1 MTTQVTTIRPR
12 WRRIVRRIAIG
23 IVGLFLIALV
33 ANAVWGYVEASHLQ
47 AEIHRIKAA
56 GEPLTF
62 KDLDARPP
70 KMDEADD
77 AGPYYDAALALL
89 RHKDPQ
95 SRKLW
100 DAYSTYSDSMRQSPT
115 SRPSKEVCEIVDRF
129 LADNTLTLQMLD
141 LAAQRP
147 ACRFKVGVEAGF
159 QHMKSYSR
167 MRAMAKL
174 LSLQAL
180 IRASAGRPDE
190 AADSVVC
197 LLRMLRMFDQQP
209 IVIAHLV
216 KMAIASMAC
225 LDAKTVLETARP
237 TDAKLALLQEALL
250 ATDTPRPLEPVILAE
265 RVYGIELFGPILAD
279 SVAAEETANLPSGSY
294 EPLSNG
300 FWVRYTST
308 GVVGFTSGQWQSTGF
323 WVRPMARHMVMGYL
337 REMSAMLGDARRPL
351 PEVLSTIQSG
361 GQAASIF
368 GATVAPALGRGMI
381 FSERAIAEI
390 RCAAVAI
397 MIERYRRATGH
408 LPQSLHDLIPKYAPS
423 LPIDPFTGKE
433 LVYHRDEKSY
443 VVYSLGEDQK
453 DDNGYVERGKDN
465 KGPLDFGCR
474 IRLPAGR

>member
-1 MTTQVTTIRPR
+1 MTTQVTTVRPR

-33 ANAVWGYVEASHLQ
+33 ANAVWGYVEARRLR
-47 AEIHRIKAA
+47 AEIGRIKAA

-62 KDLDARPP
+62 KDLDARLP
-70 KMDEADD
+70 KVDEADD
-77 AGPYYDAALALL
+77 AGPYYEAALALL
-89 RHKDPQ
+89 RHKD
-95 SRKLW
+95 SDSGKLW
-100 DAYSTYSDSMRQSPT
+100 DADCAYWDAMRQSPT
-115 SRPSKEVCEIVDRF
+115 SRPAKEVCEIVDRF

-147 ACRFKVGVEAGF
+147 ACRFKIGVEAGF
-159 QHMKSYSR
+159 QHMQSLGR

-209 IVIAHLV
+209 ILIAHLV
-216 KMAIASMAC
+216 KVAIASLAC
-225 LDAKTVLETARP
+225 QDAKTVLETARP
-237 TDAKLALLQEALL
+237 ADAKLALLQEALL
-250 ATDTPRPLEPVILAE
+250 ATDAPRPLEPVILAE
-265 RVYGIELFGPILAD
+265 RVYGIEMMGDVLACTAASGP
-279 SVAAEETANLPSGSY
+279 ENLTTGLPGQW
-294 EPLSNG
+294 PPAG
-300 FWVRYTST
+300 FWE
-308 GVVGFTSGQWQSTGF
+308 
-323 WVRPMARHMVMGYL
+323 RPMKRHMTVGYL
-337 REMSAMLGDARRPL
+337 RDMAAMLSDARQPL

-361 GQAASIF
+361 GKATSIF
-368 GATVAPALGRGMI
+368 GAIVAPALGRGLI
-381 FSERAIAEI
+381 LSERAIAKI

-433 LVYHRDEKSY
+433 LVYRHEEKSY

-453 DDNGYVERGKDN
+453 DDNGDVERGKDD
-465 KGPLDFGCR
+465 KGPWDFGCR

>member
-1 MTTQVTTIRPR
+1 MTTQVTTVRPR

-23 IVGLFLIALV
+23 VVGLFLIALV
-33 ANAVWGYVEASHLQ
+33 ANAVWGYVEARRLR
-47 AEIHRIKAA
+47 AEIGRIKAA

-62 KDLDARPP
+62 KDLDARLPDV
-70 KMDEADD
+70 DEADD
-77 AGPYYDAALALL
+77 AGPYYEAALALL
-89 RHKDPQ
+89 RHED
-95 SRKLW
+95 SDSWKLW
-100 DAYSTYSDSMRQSPT
+100 DAYDAYWNAMRQSPT
-115 SRPSKEVCEIVDRF
+115 SRPANEICENVDRF

-147 ACRFKVGVEAGF
+147 ACRFKIGVEVGF
-159 QHMKSYSR
+159 EHMQSLGR
-167 MRAMAKL
+167 MRALAKL
-174 LSLQAL
+174 LSLKAL
-180 IRASAGRPDE
+180 VRASAGRPDE
-190 AADSVVC
+190 AVDSVVC

-209 IVIAHLV
+209 IVIAHFV
-216 KMAIASMAC
+216 KVAIASLAC
-225 LDAKTVLETARP
+225 QDAQTVLETARP
-237 TDAKLALLQEALL
+237 EDAKLALLQETLL
-250 ATDTPRPLEPVILAE
+250 AIDTPRPLEPVILAE
-265 RVYGIELFGPILAD
+265 RVYGIEMMGDVLAGSAASGP
-279 SVAAEETANLPSGSY
+279 ENLSTGLP
-294 EPLSNG
+294 ERTPPAG
-300 FWVRYTST
+300 FWE
-308 GVVGFTSGQWQSTGF
+308 
-323 WVRPMARHMVMGYL
+323 RPMKRHLTVGYL
-337 REMSAMLGDARRPL
+337 RDMAAMLSDARRPL

-361 GQAASIF
+361 GKATSIF
-368 GATVAPALGRGMI
+368 GAIVAPALGRGLI
-381 FSERAIAEI
+381 LSERAIAEI